1 MSHQEEQRVNRK
13 ARRRLLIAVAVV
25 VVAFAAGVVYLVWA
39 QGAYY
44 RQVGE
49 LSVASELDG
58 KTVKVGGTVVP
69 GSFAEDGTIQSF
81 AIRDLTGYGAT
92 VNVKYGGTVP
102 DTFGPDVD
110 VVVLGVYDA
119 AAGLIT
125 AEELQTKCPSK
136 YEGRKSPD
144 PAATTGT

>member
-1 MSHQEEQRVNRK
+1 VNRR

-49 LSVASELDG
+49 LSVKSGLDG
-58 KTVKVGGTVVP
+58 KTVKVGGAVVS
-69 GSFAEDGTIQSF
+69 GSIDNEGNVELFTIK
-81 AIRDLTGYGAT
+81 DLTGTGAT
-92 VNVKYGGTVP
+92 VDVKYGGTIP

-144 PAATTGT
+144 PADTTGT

>member
-1 MSHQEEQRVNRK
+1 
-13 ARRRLLIAVAVV
+13 LLIALAVV

-49 LSVASELDG
+49 LSTSGLDG
-58 KTVKVGGTVVP
+58 KTVKVGGAVVS
-69 GSFAEDGTIQSF
+69 GSIDKQGDVELFTIK
-81 AIRDLTGYGAT
+81 DLTGTGAT
-92 VNVKYGGTVP
+92 VDVEYGGAIP

-110 VVVLGVYDA
+110 VVVLGVYDD